1 MPRLLRR
8 SNSFASMV
16 NLGAPGVCLGP
27 FAYYGHKNRRQTFA
41 QEGMVLLKRWKKT
54 LTSVFL
60 ISAALVLV
68 AFWAVV
74 YLSTLPGFVKVLLCV
89 LGAVE
94 LVCLLLFAVAH
105 IYSLRHESGVLAAG
119 PDGRIAIEYSALRSV
134 AAYSLKGLDGVNVLK
149 VSPKVVRKGDTS
161 FVDFNI
167 EVSAVSEATMSS
179 AASMIQKCVKANV
192 EPFCE
197 TQVRNVNVHFR
208 LPKKAQAK
216 PSRSK
221 IKGLLE
227 ELSTQD

>member
-1 MPRLLRR
+1 M
-8 SNSFASMV
+8 
-16 NLGAPGVCLGP
+16 
-27 FAYYGHKNRRQTFA
+27 
-41 QEGMVLLKRWKKT
+41 KRWKKA

-68 AFWAVV
+68 AFYVV
-74 YLSTLPGFVKVLLCV
+74 VCVSALPSFVKVLLSL
-89 LGAVE
+89 LGVVE
-94 LVCLLLFAVAH
+94 AVCLLLFAAAH

-134 AAYSLKGLDGVNVLK
+134 AAYSLKDLDGVNVLK
-149 VSPKVVRKGDTS
+149 VTPKVVRKGDTS

-179 AASMIQKCVKANV
+179 AAAMIQKCVKANV

-208 LPKKAQAK
+208 LPKKAQPK

-221 IKGLLE
+221 VKGLLE
-227 ELSTQD
+227 DLSSQD